1 MGKIVRNSNLKVS
14 HPCDQFMGYQFF
26 YRSYTACLYIT
37 PIAFTASCLVK
48 VRDKKILFLT
58 DIAFRALLVLL

>member
-1 MGKIVRNSNLKVS
+1 MGKIVRNTNFKLS
-14 HPCDQFMGYQFF
+14 HACDQFIGFQFF
-26 YRSYTACLYIT
+26 YRSYTALI

-48 VRDKKILFLT
+48 VRDKKTLLLT

>member
-1 MGKIVRNSNLKVS
+1 MEKIVRNTNFKVS
-14 HPCDQFMGYQFF
+14 HACDQFIGFQFF

-37 PIAFTASCLVK
+37 SIAFTASCLVK

-58 DIAFRALLVLL
+58 DVAFRVLLVLL

>member
-1 MGKIVRNSNLKVS
+1 MLVTSSLDFN
-14 HPCDQFMGYQFF
+14 CF
-26 YRSYTACLYIT
+26 YRSYTACVYIT
-37 PIAFTASCLVK
+37 SIAFTASCLVK